1 MKPSKTKTY
10 EHAIS
15 GLLGKRADLYNE
27 LIRLRARIAEIGND
41 MATVD
46 KTLRIL
52 GFEDDL
58 DDLMPERSGPS
69 LLPHGQLSRSISDI
83 LREATEPLTS
93 RQIALKILEIRCE
106 NPNDRKY
113 LIKLTSSV
121 SRTLGNL
128 RKQGR
133 VVSEGNGK
141 GLQLWRLIG

>member
-10 EHAIS
+10 EHAIT
-15 GLLGKRADLYNE
+15 GLLGERADLYNE
-27 LIRLRARIAEIGND
+27 LIHLRARIAEIGND

-52 GFEDDL
+52 GFKDNL
-58 DDLMPERSGPS
+58 DDLMPEWSGPS
-69 LLPHGQLSRSISDI
+69 LLPHRQLSRSISEM

-93 RQIALKILEIRCE
+93 RQIALKIVQARCE
-106 NPNDRKY
+106 NPNDRTY
-113 LIKLTSSV
+113 MNKLTNSV
-121 SRTLGNL
+121 WRTFGNL

-141 GLQLWRLIG
+141 GLQLWRLER